1 MRRLSEPRQQQAWD
15 EYRRSKRIQ
24 QQYAGRFGPSLGPR
38 KLEEDLDSAAALNNP
53 DMIS

>member
-38 KLEEDLDSAAALNNP
+38 KLEEYLDNAAALHNS
-53 DMIS
+53 DLIA